1 MSRKRRLVSV
11 VATVVIAI
19 AILGAWFL
27 YEVTESVT
35 DAYSMEC
42 MSLVIVEH
50 LSTGS
55 GWPTSYEDL
64 ADDYQVVLKRT
75 GGVGPWSEVCNRV
88 NVDFGIDI
96 ETAVSET
103 RFITLRS
110 GRQAELSNPPPN
122 ERISTY
128 LREVAQATQR

>member
-1 MSRKRRLVSV
+1 MSRKRYLVIV
-11 VATVVIAI
+11 VATVVVAI
-19 AILGAWFL
+19 VVLGAWSI

-55 GWPTSYEDL
+55 GWPTSYVDL
-64 ADDYQVVLKRT
+64 ADDYQVVLRRT

-88 NVDFGIDI
+88 IVDFEIDI
-96 ETAVSET
+96 ETASSDT

-110 GRQAELSNPPPN
+110 GSHAELSSPHPN

-128 LREVAQATQR
+128 LREVAQAIQR